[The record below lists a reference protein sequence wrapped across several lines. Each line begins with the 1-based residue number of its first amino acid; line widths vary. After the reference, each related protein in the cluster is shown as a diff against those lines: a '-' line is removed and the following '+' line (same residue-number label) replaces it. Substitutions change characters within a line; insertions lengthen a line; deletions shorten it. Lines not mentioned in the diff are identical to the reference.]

1 MLIPYRERREYRAV
15 DIEKLRPKGSYGELI
30 AARTHSIDRL
40 IREYGAVPEDVLKT
54 RPCPGCSSI
63 AKSPELAK
71 DHLQLVRCQHCDLVY
86 VDPVFD
92 EEHYEK
98 TYRSEEYQQ
107 IGKALGEESHLYRVE
122 RFGTERVD
130 IMRKHLPGVERP
142 RFLDVGCSTGFV
154 VEAAHRAGWDAQGLD
169 LNPSAIAFGQKRGLR
184 LSNTTLED
192 FDAPEASFDAIGLFD
207 VLEHL
212 AHPKQVLERVV
223 QLLAPGGIVFLYV
236 PNYDSASRLLMGS
249 EAHFIW
255 PTHHLTYF
263 TPHTLR
269 TFVESTGAEVE
280 TMVTEGLDIVD
291 YMWNQERLHGHD
303 MSAIAAIA
311 DHLQFFINASL
322 YGKNLRVV
330 ARRRS

>member
-1 MLIPYRERREYRAV
+1 MLIPYRDRRDYRPV
-15 DIEKLRPKGSYGELI
+15 DIEKLRPKSSYGDLM

-40 IREYGAVPEDVLKT
+40 VREHGSVPRDLLKT
-54 RPCPGCSSI
+54 RACPGCSST
-63 AKSPELAK
+63 AKSPELTK
-71 DHLQLVRCQHCDLVY
+71 DHLELVRCLGCDLVY

-92 EEHYEK
+92 EEHYET

-130 IMRKHLPGVERP
+130 IMGNHLPGISTP

-154 VEAAHRAGWDAQGLD
+154 VEAAQRAGWDAQGID
-169 LNPSAIAFGQKRGLR
+169 LNPSAIAFGQRRGLR
-184 LSNTTLED
+184 LSNVPLAE
-192 FDAPEASFDAIGLFD
+192 FPAPEGSFDAIGLFD

-212 AHPKQVLERVV
+212 AHPRQVLERIIR
-223 QLLAPGGIVFLYV
+223 LLAPGGIVFLYV

-263 TPHTLR
+263 TPHTIR
-269 TFVESTGAEVE
+269 EFVESVGLEVE
-280 TMVTEGLDIVD
+280 LMVTEGLDIVD
-291 YMWNQERLHGHD
+291 YMWNQEQLHGRD
-303 MSAIAAIA
+303 MAELASIAEHI
-311 DHLQFFINASL
+311 QFFINGSL

-330 ARRRS
+330 ARRKS

>member
-1 MLIPYRERREYRAV
+1 MLLPYRDRSDYRPV
-15 DIEKLRPKGSYGELI
+15 DIEKLRPKGSYGDLI

-40 IREYGAVPEDVLKT
+40 IREHGSIPQELLKS
-54 RPCPGCSSI
+54 RACPHCSSNT
-63 AKSPELAK
+63 KSPELAK
-71 DHLQLVRCQHCDLVY
+71 DHLQLVRCQECDLVY

-122 RFGTERVD
+122 RFGAERVD
-130 IMRKHLPGVERP
+130 IMRNHLPGVSQP

-154 VEAAHRAGWDAQGLD
+154 VEAAQRAGWHAQGLD
-169 LNPSAIAFGQKRGLR
+169 LNPSAIAFGQRRGLK
-184 LSNTTLED
+184 LHNLTLEE
-192 FDAPEASFDAIGLFD
+192 FPAPEGSFDAIGLFD

-212 AHPKQVLERVV
+212 AQPKQILEKVV
-223 QLLAPGGIVFLYV
+223 DLLAPGGIVFVYV

-263 TPHTLR
+263 TPR
-269 TFVESTGAEVE
+269 TIQRFVESAGLKVE
-280 TMVTEGLDIVD
+280 TMVTEGLDITD
-291 YMWNQERLHGHD
+291 YLWNQEQLHGRD
-303 MSAIAAIA
+303 MNASASIA

-330 ARRRS
+330 ARRRR

>member
-1 MLIPYRERREYRAV
+1 MLIPYRDRRDYRSV
-15 DIEKLRPKGSYGELI
+15 DIEKLRPKGSYGDLI

-40 IREYGAVPEDVLKT
+40 VREHGSIPQDLLKT

-63 AKSPELAK
+63 AKKPELAK
-71 DHLQLVRCQHCDLVY
+71 DHLQLVRCLDCDLVY
-86 VDPVFD
+86 VDPIFD
-92 EEHYEK
+92 EEHYET

-122 RFGTERVD
+122 RFGAERVD
-130 IMRKHLPGVERP
+130 IMRNHLPGVSRP

-154 VEAAHRAGWDAQGLD
+154 VEAAQRAGWDAQGLD
-169 LNPSAIAFGQKRGLR
+169 LNPSAIAFGQRRGLR
-184 LSNTTLED
+184 LHNLTLED
-192 FDAPEASFDAIGLFD
+192 FPAPESSFDAIGLFD

-212 AHPKQVLERVV
+212 AQPRQVLERVV
-223 QLLAPGGIVFLYV
+223 RLLAPGGIVFIYV
-236 PNYDSASRLLMGS
+236 PNYDSASRLLMGA

-263 TPHTLR
+263 TPR
-269 TFVESTGAEVE
+269 TIQSFVQSVGAEVE
-280 TMVTEGLDIVD
+280 TTLTEGLDIVD
-291 YMWNQERLHGHD
+291 YLWSQEQVHGRD
-303 MSAIAAIA
+303 TSAVASIA

-330 ARRRS
+330 ARRRG